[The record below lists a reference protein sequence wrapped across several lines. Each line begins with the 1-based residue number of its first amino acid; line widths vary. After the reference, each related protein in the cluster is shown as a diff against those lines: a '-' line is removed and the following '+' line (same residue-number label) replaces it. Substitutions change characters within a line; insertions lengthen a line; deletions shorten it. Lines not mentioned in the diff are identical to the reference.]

1 MDNKDYKWA
10 RAKVQ
15 EIHERNQLILALKQR
30 FKTTFIYPIAEIEK
44 EFGDLWKHGEDDD
57 SKLSDEDWARY
68 EKFEQLRKRILDNGN
83 AQLRAM
89 IIELEGFLGNKDIK

>member
-1 MDNKDYKWA
+1 MDNKYRVA

-15 EIHERNQLILALKQR
+15 EIHEKQQLLQVLKQR

-44 EFGDLWKHGEDDD
+44 EFGHLWKHGEEDDE
-57 SKLSDEDWARY
+57 KLTDEDWKRY
-68 EKFEQLRKRILDNGN
+68 EQFELLRKRILDNGN

-89 IIELEGFLGNKDIK
+89 IEEIECFLGEMKRE